1 MSATEMN
8 ATRLSITAVAQ
19 NAHLGRWRTE
29 AMRSHTPPRLLYIA
43 KGQGRITIAGLT
55 SGYGANNLIFI
66 PANTMY
72 GFDVGPT
79 VFGQILAIPSA
90 MSAEWPD
97 EVAHL
102 RLRDAGSQRDFLS
115 IIDALERELKLAGQ
129 THSRAAHYH
138 LGLLSVFFER
148 QLDDK
153 KSDTHAD
160 TSAARLVAAF
170 TDLIERDYRKG
181 LGIADYATALGVTT
195 THLTRC
201 CNKTCGRAALA
212 ILKDRIHYE
221 ACVLLR
227 DTNQPINE
235 IAADLGFASPA
246 YFSRAFQAIGGHSPS
261 AFRQNGAA
269 PQRAQASH
277 RVAGK

>member
-1 MSATEMN
+1 MSATEMTT
-8 ATRLSITAVAQ
+8 TRLSISAVAQ

-29 AMRSHTPPRLLYIA
+29 AMRSHATPRLLHIA

-66 PANTMY
+66 PAHTMY

-79 VFGQILAIPSA
+79 VFGQILTIPSA
-90 MSAEWPD
+90 MASEWPD
-97 EVAHL
+97 EAVHL
-102 RLRDAGSQRDFLS
+102 RLRDVATQRDFLS
-115 IIDALERELKLAGQ
+115 ILDALERELVTAGD

-148 QLDDK
+148 QLQDK
-153 KSDTHAD
+153 TTDAHAD
-160 TSAARLVAAF
+160 TSAARLVAAY

-181 LGIADYATALGVTT
+181 HGIADYATALGVTS

-201 CNKTCGRAALA
+201 CNKTCGRSALA

-221 ACVLLR
+221 ACILLR
-227 DTNQPINE
+227 DTTLPINQ
-235 IAADLGFASPA
+235 IASELGFASPA
-246 YFSRAFQAIGGHSPS
+246 YFSRTFQAQGGHSPS
-261 AFRQNGAA
+261 VFRQNGAA
-269 PQRAQASH
+269 PQRL
-277 RVAGK
+277 R

>member
-1 MSATEMN
+1 MSATETS
-8 ATRLSITAVAQ
+8 AARLSITAVAQ

-29 AMRSHTPPRLLYIA
+29 AMRSHATPRLLHIA

-79 VFGQILAIPSA
+79 VFGQIIAIPGA
-90 MSAEWPD
+90 MAAEWPD
-97 EVAHL
+97 EVVHL
-102 RLRDAGSQRDFLS
+102 RLRDAGIQRDFLS
-115 IIDALERELKLAGQ
+115 IIDALEREIKIAGAA
-129 THSRAAHYH
+129 HSRAAHYH

-153 KSDTHAD
+153 TTDNHAD

-212 ILKDRIHYE
+212 LLKDRIHFE
-221 ACVLLR
+221 ACTLLR
-227 DTNQPINE
+227 DTQLPINK
-235 IAADLGFASPA
+235 IASDLGFASAA
-246 YFSRAFQAIGGHSPS
+246 YFSRDFQAQGGQSPS
-261 AFRQNGAA
+261 VFRRNGAA
-269 PQRAQASH
+269 TQRTRAS
-277 RVAGK
+277 G